1 MRVYLRKIDFC
12 SKSTKITPHCVE
24 GSDDHTTWTPIAVNQ
39 SSIGYEVVSYEIQSY
54 RPLSIK

>member
-1 MRVYLRKIDFC
+1 MLRVYSRKIDFC

-39 SSIGYEVVSYEIQSY
+39 GSIGYEVFSCEVQSY
-54 RPLSIK
+54 